1 MSHTTVPQ
9 PQSALPGCSVRK
21 PPECPRCSPVNSNDV
36 VARRWNTTWNGQPL
50 TIDGN
55 ESIGLDSYYALT
67 DDVLFGQYEVSQLSC
82 SNRAGM
88 HRDWPGISGV

>member
-1 MSHTTVPQ
+1 MSRTTVPQ
-9 PQSALPGCSVRK
+9 LLSALPGCSVRK
-21 PPECPRCSPVNSNDV
+21 PPECPTSNGND

-67 DDVLFGQYEVSQLSC
+67 DDVLFGQYEVRQLSC

-88 HRDWPGISGV
+88 HGDWPGISGV